1 MFDYIIIGGGSAG
14 SVLANRLSADPSN
27 KVCLLEAG
35 GMGTDITV
43 RMQMGISLSVP
54 GYLGHN
60 NWQFE
65 TEPQAGLNNRIGY
78 QPRGKALGGSSAINA
93 SLYIRGHQDDYNDW
107 AELGCDG
114 WSWQD
119 VLPYFKRS
127 ENNQLGGN
135 DLHGDSGP
143 LQVRNQPSPNPLSK
157 AFVKAAQELGYP
169 TADDFNGEEQE
180 GVALYQVTQ
189 FHSGDKKGERCSAA
203 AAYLHPVMS
212 RPNLTV
218 ITKARVHKVS
228 IEDGKA
234 VGVEFKTNGKIQKL
248 VAKKEVI
255 VSAGAIQSPQ
265 VLMLS
270 GIGPKEH
277 LEQHGIDIKKDLPGV
292 GANLQDHLD
301 VVVKARTPGRTSIGL
316 NLSTSI
322 KFPKAL
328 WDWKKDGTG
337 FLTSP
342 SAEGGAFLKTNK
354 ALSRPDIQVHFSPVM
369 YSDHGRKMHLGYGMA
384 VHATLL
390 RPKSIGEIKLKDN
403 NPESSPSI
411 DLAFLKKKEDLD
423 VMVEGIKICKDFIK
437 TEALNGDD
445 VFTKYIETDQE
456 WQEYIRNNADTI
468 YHPVGTCK
476 MGVDDMAVVDSQL
489 KVHGITNLR
498 VVDASIMPTLIGG
511 NTNAPSMMIGEKA
524 ADMILAE
531 HKE

>member
-14 SVLANRLSADPSN
+14 CVLANRLSADPVN

-35 GMGTDITV
+35 GAGTDITV
-43 RMQMGISLSVP
+43 RMQMGVMASVP
-54 GYLGHN
+54 GYIGHN
-60 NWQFE
+60 NWQFD
-65 TEPQAGLNNRIGY
+65 TVPQSGLNNRVGY

-107 AELGCDG
+107 ADLGCEG

-127 ENNQLGGN
+127 ENNQGGGN
-135 DLHGDSGP
+135 ELHGDSGP
-143 LQVRNQPSPNPLSK
+143 LQVRDQPSPNPLST
-157 AFVKAAQELGYP
+157 AFVAAAKELGYP
-169 TADDFNGEEQE
+169 LNEDFNCEQQE
-180 GVALYQVTQ
+180 GAGLNQVTQ

-218 ITKARVHKVS
+218 ITKAKVHKVL
-228 IEDGKA
+228 INDGKA
-234 VGVEFKTNGKIQKL
+234 VGVEFHANGKTQRVNAL
-248 VAKKEVI
+248 KEVI

-270 GIGPKEH
+270 GIGPQAH
-277 LEQHGIDIKKDLPGV
+277 LEQHGIDVIKDLLGV
-292 GANLQDHLD
+292 GQNLQDHLD
-301 VVVKARTPGRTSIGL
+301 VVVKARTPGRASLGL
-316 NLSTSI
+316 NLSTSV

-328 WDWKKDGTG
+328 WDWNKDGTG

-342 SAEGGAFLKTNK
+342 SAESCAFLKTNK
-354 ALSRPDIQVHFSPVM
+354 ELTRPDIQIHFSPAI
-369 YSDHGRKMHLGYGMA
+369 YSDHGRQLHLGNGMA
-384 VHATLL
+384 VHVCLL
-390 RPKSIGEIKLKDN
+390 RPKSTGEIKLKDTDPN
-403 NPESSPSI
+403 SAPSI
-411 DLAFLKKKEDLD
+411 DLAFLKEKADLD
-423 VMVEGIKICKDFIK
+423 VLVEGVKICKDFIK
-437 TEALNGDD
+437 SDALNGDD
-445 VFTKYIETDQE
+445 VFTKDIKTDEQ

-476 MGVDDMAVVDSQL
+476 MGTDSMAVVDPRL
-489 KVHGITNLR
+489 KVQGIKGLR

-531 HKE
+531 HS